1 MLHIQLPQGLEVAK
15 RGDWKQLADVTAQS
29 FAEDPVNRWVFGE
42 TRAIQS
48 CFRVLAREIY
58 TKRGIC
64 HFARGADG
72 AVVGATMWVC
82 SDEVTK
88 LSKLGEMSLA
98 LGVARHG
105 SKGALERAQ
114 RAGEIMTAHHPKPL
128 HMYLFTIGVL
138 PSARGT
144 GLGRRLVT
152 PMLEACDRSGMAC
165 YLENSNP
172 DNFSFYAAHGFEHMK
187 YFAAGEGGP
196 PLQAMW
202 REARA
207 PS

>member
-1 MLHIQLPQGLEVAK
+1 MLDIQLPEGFETAK
-15 RGDWKQLADVTAQS
+15 RGDWKQLADVTAQA
-29 FAEDPVNRWVFGE
+29 FAEDPVNRWVFGKP
-42 TRAIQS
+42 RAIQS

-58 TKRGIC
+58 AKHGTC
-64 HFARGADG
+64 HLARGADG

-82 SDEVTK
+82 SDVVMR
-88 LSKLGEMSLA
+88 LSKLGEISLA
-98 LGVARHG
+98 LGLARHG

-114 RAGEIMTAHHPKPL
+114 KAGEIMEARHPKRL

-138 PSARGT
+138 SSARGT
-144 GLGRRLVT
+144 GLGRGLLT

-172 DNFSFYAAHGFEHMK
+172 DNFSFYAAHGFEHME

-202 REARA
+202 REAQG
-207 PS
+207 